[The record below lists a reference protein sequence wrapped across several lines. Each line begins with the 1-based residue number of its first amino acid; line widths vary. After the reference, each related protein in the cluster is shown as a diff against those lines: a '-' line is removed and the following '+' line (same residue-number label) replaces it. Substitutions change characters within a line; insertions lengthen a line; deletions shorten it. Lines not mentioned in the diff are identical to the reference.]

1 MGIFKKDH
9 SIEKLPKPVY
19 YVESSDDTS
28 VLVGIDVTINYLNN
42 GKQRAVIKWFDTVK
56 ERIMSASEIK
66 IQDNCLV
73 FRRTE
78 EEGGGVYSFMPMNL
92 DIYNNKITYF
102 CFFLLS

>member
-42 GKQRAVIKWFDTVK
+42 GSKKCPKIIVIFKSLENF
-56 ERIMSASEIK
+56 
-66 IQDNCLV
+66 
-73 FRRTE
+73 
-78 EEGGGVYSFMPMNL
+78 SFFH
-92 DIYNNKITYF
+92 I
-102 CFFLLS
+102 LSPTC